1 MACVAF
7 LMSVTSYALGAPWW
21 AMAGLALVWVA
32 GLVLAL
38 RWFTRRP
45 RTVVVLPVAVALVW
59 LVTVLSGV
67 RWLGWLDA

>member
-1 MACVAF
+1 MTF
-7 LMSVTSYALGAPWW
+7 TTYALGAPWW

-32 GLVLAL
+32 ALVLAL

>member
-1 MACVAF
+1 MTF
-7 LMSVTSYALGAPWW
+7 TTYALGAPWW

-32 GLVLAL
+32 ALVLAL

-45 RTVVVLPVAVALVW
+45 RAVVVLPVAVALVW
-59 LVTVLSGV
+59 LVTVVSGV